1 MLFIEVYF
9 GTIKKSVAIATKNI
23 RWAMNIFDNISES
36 EKHLLY
42 KCVKAV
48 LKNYKKGELVFSV
61 DENID
66 SIVYVI
72 EGNIELTKNDYN
84 GNEIILTRLGNEEI
98 FAETFVCAGAKS
110 IVQAKAIDNTK
121 VLFLNFNN
129 ILNICPQNCIFHKK
143 LLENLIK
150 IIAQK
155 NLFLQDRLEMFSHK
169 TLKERII
176 YLLTKY
182 KSAKD
187 NSVFE
192 IPYSREQMAQYL
204 GVNRSALSKE
214 LAKLKSE
221 KILDFHRNSFK
232 LFVNKTSQEF

>member
-1 MLFIEVYF
+1 
-9 GTIKKSVAIATKNI
+9 
-23 RWAMNIFDNISES
+23 MNIFDNISES

-48 LKNYKKGELVFSV
+48 LKNYQNGEIIFSA

-66 SIVYVI
+66 SVGYVI

-84 GNEIILTRLGNEEI
+84 GNEILLTRISKGET

-121 VLFLNFNN
+121 VLFLNLNN

-169 TLKERII
+169 ILKERIL

-182 KSAKD
+182 KSAD
-187 NSVFE
+187 SSVFE
-192 IPYSREQMAQYL
+192 IPYTREQMAKYL

-214 LAKLKSE
+214 LAKLKAE
-221 KILDFHRNSFK
+221 KLLDFHKNSFK

>member
-1 MLFIEVYF
+1 
-9 GTIKKSVAIATKNI
+9 
-23 RWAMNIFDNISES
+23 MNIFHNISES

-48 LKNYKKGELVFSV
+48 LKNYQNGEIIFSA

-66 SIVYVI
+66 SVGYVI

-84 GNEIILTRLGNEEI
+84 GNEILLTRISKGET

-121 VLFLNFNN
+121 VLFLNLNN

-169 TLKERII
+169 ILKERIL

-182 KSAKD
+182 KSAD
-187 NSVFE
+187 SSVFE
-192 IPYSREQMAQYL
+192 IPYTREQMAKYL

-214 LAKLKSE
+214 LAKLKAE
-221 KILDFHRNSFK
+221 KLLDFHKNSFK

>member
-1 MLFIEVYF
+1 
-9 GTIKKSVAIATKNI
+9 
-23 RWAMNIFDNISES
+23 MNIFDNISES

-48 LKNYKKGELVFSV
+48 LQRYKKGEIVFYA

-66 SIVYVI
+66 SICYVI
-72 EGNIELTKNDYN
+72 EGNIELTKNDYD
-84 GNEIILTRLGNEEI
+84 GNEILLTRIGKGET
-98 FAETFVCAGAKS
+98 FAETFVCAGTKS
-110 IVQAKAIDNTK
+110 IVQAKSIDDTK
-121 VLFLNFNN
+121 ILFLNFRN

-143 LLENLIK
+143 LLENLIS

-169 TLKERII
+169 TLKERIL

-182 KSAKD
+182 KSAD

-192 IPYSREQMAQYL
+192 IPYTREQMAKYL
-204 GVNRSALSKE
+204 GVNRSALSRE
-214 LAKLKSE
+214 LSKMKSE
-221 KILDFHRNSFK
+221 KLLDFHKNYFK
-232 LFVNKTSQEF
+232 LY